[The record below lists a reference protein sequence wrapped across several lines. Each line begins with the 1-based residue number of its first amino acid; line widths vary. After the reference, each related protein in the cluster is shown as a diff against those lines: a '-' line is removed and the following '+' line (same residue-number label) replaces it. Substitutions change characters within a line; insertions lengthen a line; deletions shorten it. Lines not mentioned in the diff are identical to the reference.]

1 MFKLV
6 KLLNGKH
13 CAPEIVE
20 VRAFEPFNYI
30 AGNMYF
36 FETGCLIKEMVDG
49 YDNKKFVP
57 IESLPANSGRENIKG
72 FFVTEDMIFEVD
84 LGEGDDEL
92 YASQTFDCQ
101 YDSNNHCVGVAR
113 SFGSFATVLDAS
125 EQYTRNKAL
134 VYFKN

>member
-20 VRAFEPFNYI
+20 VRAFEPFNYV

-36 FETGCLIKEMVDG
+36 FRSGALVKELNEKGD
-49 YDNKKFVP
+49 KKFIP
-57 IESLPANSGRENIKG
+57 IESLPAKSGRETIKG

-84 LGEGDDEL
+84 LGEGDEEL
-92 YASQTFDCQ
+92 CVTYFYDCQ
-101 YDSNNHCVGVAR
+101 YDSNEHCVGVAR
-113 SFGSFATVLDAS
+113 VPGSFATVLDAS

-134 VYFKN
+134 VYFEN

>member
-36 FETGCLIKEMVDG
+36 FETGALVKEEGD
-49 YDNKKFVP
+49 KKFIP
-57 IESLPANSGRENIKG
+57 IESLPAKSGRENIKG

-84 LGEGDDEL
+84 LGEGEDEL
-92 YASQTFDCQ
+92 CASQTFDCQ

-113 SFGSFATVLDAS
+113 SLGSFATVLDAS